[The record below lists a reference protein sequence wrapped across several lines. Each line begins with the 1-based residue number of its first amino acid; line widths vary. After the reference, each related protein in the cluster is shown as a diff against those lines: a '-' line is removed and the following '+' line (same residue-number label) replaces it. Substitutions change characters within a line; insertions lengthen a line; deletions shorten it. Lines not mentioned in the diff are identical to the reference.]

1 MLKQILGVV
10 AVILIFVGYIPYSRD
25 IISGKTK
32 PHIFSWFL
40 WGFVTSIAFALQI
53 YGQAGIGA
61 HVTLA
66 AALMCFVVIFL
77 GFKYKSTSDIT
88 KTDVFFIIAAFVA
101 FGIWVFA
108 KQPVLSAVLTTLVDL
123 LGFMPTVRKSW
134 HKPFT
139 ETLSFYYLNTFRF
152 GLAVISLNRYTILT
166 AFYPV
171 AWLIANSLF
180 AILLVVRRKQVA
192 KG

>member
-1 MLKQILGVV
+1 MMTLKSIIGVIATV
-10 AVILIFVGYIPYSRD
+10 LVFIGYVPYIRD

-77 GFKYKSTSDIT
+77 GFKYKSTVIL
-88 KTDVFFIIAAFVA
+88 
-101 FGIWVFA
+101 
-108 KQPVLSAVLTTLVDL
+108 PRLTFSL
-123 LGFMPTVRKSW
+123 LLLPSLHLESGF
-134 HKPFT
+134 
-139 ETLSFYYLNTFRF
+139 L
-152 GLAVISLNRYTILT
+152 
-166 AFYPV
+166 
-171 AWLIANSLF
+171 
-180 AILLVVRRKQVA
+180 Q
-192 KG
+192 